1 MSRQAARES
10 AMKLLYESEFNI
22 DFDTETTLEL
32 MAPLELSPNDRIF
45 LDAAKDGALLHLDE
59 IDAIIEKHAK
69 GWSLERIS
77 KVDKSILRLAIYE
90 IVFGDTPEA
99 IAINEA
105 VDMARTFSSE
115 EAAAFV
121 NGILGA
127 VSRGRTENE

>member
-45 LDAAKDGALLHLDE
+45 LDAAKDGTLLHLDE

-90 IVFGDTPEA
+90 MIFGDTPEA

-115 EAAAFV
+115 EAASFV